1 MIEMKRTLL
10 IWISVIAIGAIVTGI
25 TVTYLISYMV
35 QDVQTIEAENK
46 VESYTPGY
54 IGDGYFTLDNMSRS
68 ARYIVIG
75 TVVDEAPNPYQ
86 VRDKIE
92 EYHSG
97 ITVNIDI
104 EITGMYNDKMIHFVG
119 PSTKWVKVGD
129 KILVF
134 LADKEP
140 DSVWGDNY
148 YIIGGL
154 YGLFKVIEDKVYGEI
169 LPEGLALEDAI
180 KVIEE
185 ARANRIKNVSLNAKY
200 IVIGKIS
207 DIARENQYSDLQITV
222 DVEEELTGNYSEKR
236 ITLLIAEIILKH
248 WGKGRVGERYLFFVR
263 DDSSES
269 INASYSISKSGIY
282 YINEDNIAIG
292 HEFPEGIPIEEL
304 EAKIIN
310 FRRGF

>member
-1 MIEMKRTLL
+1 MIEMKRILL
-10 IWISVIAIGAIVTGI
+10 IWISVITIGVIVTGI
-25 TVTYLISYMV
+25 TVTYITSYML
-35 QDVQTIEAENK
+35 QDVHTEAENI
-46 VESYTPGY
+46 ESYIPGY
-54 IGDGYFTLDNMSRS
+54 MGDGYFTLDNMSRF

-75 TVVDEAPNPYQ
+75 TVVDETTNPYN

-97 ITVNIDI
+97 ITVNIDTDL
-104 EITGMYNDKMIHFVG
+104 TGMYNDKMIHFVG
-119 PSTKWVKVGD
+119 PSTNWVKAGD

-140 DSVWGDNY
+140 NSVWGDNY

-154 YGLFKVIEDKVYGEI
+154 YGLFKVIDSKVYGEI
-169 LPEGLALEDAI
+169 LPDGLVLEDAI

-207 DIARENQYSDLQITV
+207 NVVRENPYSDLYITANI
-222 DVEEELTGNYSEKR
+222 EKELTGNYNEKSM
-236 ITLLIAEIILKH
+236 TLLIDENILKH
-248 WGKGRVGERYLFFVR
+248 WGEGRIGERYLFFVR

-269 INASYSISKSGIY
+269 INTSYHISKSGIY

-292 HEFPEGIPIEEL
+292 REFPEGIPIEEL
-304 EAKIIN
+304 EAKIIK